1 MQTLIEAAPMHIITT
16 TAELEEFS
24 TALATKPFFAVDTE
38 FMREKTYWPI
48 LCLIQ
53 AAAEGVEAIID
64 PLAKGIDLSPFLEV
78 MADKSVIKVF
88 HAARQDLEIF
98 YQLMN
103 QVPAPLFDSQIAAMA
118 CGFGDQI
125 GYEPLMR
132 ALLNANID
140 KGSRFTDWARR
151 PLSPAQL
158 TYALSDATFLREAYP
173 LLKQKL
179 DENERDH
186 WVEAEL
192 EALNAPGLY
201 FVKPENA
208 WKRLKLKG
216 VRPKELGPVM
226 KLAEWRERE
235 AQTRDT
241 PRNRVLKD
249 DAIYELARLRP
260 ASVSDL
266 GRARSIPSGF
276 EKSAAGA
283 AILAAIAEGIKTPQ
297 DQLPTLAKPDRNR
310 PPADVIDLLK
320 VLLKRQ
326 CDKYDVAP
334 KLIAGTADLEA
345 IALDDNADV
354 KALSGW
360 RREVFGDAALKLKHG
375 ELALKL
381 KNGAVELVEV

>member
-1 MQTLIEAAPMHIITT
+1 MNTLLEAPPMHIITT
-16 TAELEEFS
+16 TAALEEFS
-24 TALATKPFFAVDTE
+24 AALAQKPFIAVDTE

-53 AAAEGVEAIID
+53 AAAEGAEAIID
-64 PLAKGIDLSPFLEV
+64 PLAEGIDLSPFLEV
-78 MADKSVIKVF
+78 MADKSVVKVF

-151 PLSPAQL
+151 PLLPAQL
-158 TYALSDATFLREAYP
+158 TYALGDATFLREAYP
-173 LLKQKL
+173 ILKQKL
-179 DENERDH
+179 DENERAH

-192 EALNAPGLY
+192 EALYAPDLY

-235 AQTRDT
+235 AQTKDS
-241 PRNRVLKD
+241 PRNRILKD

-283 AILAAIAEGIKTPQ
+283 AILTAIAQGAKTPQ
-297 DQLPTLAKPDRNR
+297 DQMPTLAKPDRTR
-310 PPADVIDLLK
+310 PPADVIELLK

-326 CDKYDVAP
+326 CDKFDVAP
-334 KLIAGTADLEA
+334 KLIAATADLEA

-360 RREVFGDAALKLKHG
+360 RRDVFGDAALKLKRG

-381 KNGAVELVEV
+381 KNGAVEIVEV